1 MRTWTISRR
10 IVVGFS
16 ILVLLTMLLGAIAL
30 WQIVSVQQNVRN
42 LASNGLP
49 SIVVLNNI
57 SQANALASRSVRR
70 RLLLSKLAL
79 KKQGNE
85 SDEEE
90 KAFENAKAQ
99 GDDLCVTYTSLISD
113 NEDDRLFAE
122 ANRARTAFL
131 AAARKML
138 GLMSAHKHAEAEAC
152 LLEEVDPV
160 LAQCQ
165 AGFNTGI
172 EYNMRLANA
181 VAKSTEET
189 VAASYIII
197 GGTLAGALML
207 GGLLGWRISRGVSRS
222 LVTLSDSLQEAAT
235 QTAMASGQLAS
246 ASQSF
251 ASGCSEQG
259 SSVAE
264 TSAALE
270 EMSAM
275 IRSTSDN
282 AEKAKVFANQ
292 ARAAA
297 QSGGQTMGEMN
308 TAMLA
313 IEASSAEVAK
323 IVKNIDEI
331 AFQTNI
337 LALNAAVEAARAG
350 EAGAGFAVV
359 ADEVRSLA
367 QRSAAAAKET
377 AEKIETAIANSRRGS
392 TSCGK
397 VAESLQEILQKVASA
412 DALVAEIATAAKEQ
426 SQGITQVGIAM
437 TQMDTITQSNAA
449 NAEQSASAAEQL
461 NSQAETMQDN
471 VGLLRALVVRGNR
484 SQKKAPSPKLKRA
497 NVNTSRTTNPLRSQA
512 AVRLRKVS
520 LASSAHNTFT
530 NAQRMPKQIPMPEDS
545 MATPEGTL
553 DQEDKHFT
561 SF

>member
-1 MRTWTISRR
+1 
-10 IVVGFS
+10 
-16 ILVLLTMLLGAIAL
+16 
-30 WQIVSVQQNVRN
+30 
-42 LASNGLP
+42 
-49 SIVVLNNI
+49 
-57 SQANALASRSVRR
+57 
-70 RLLLSKLAL
+70 
-79 KKQGNE
+79 
-85 SDEEE
+85 
-90 KAFENAKAQ
+90 
-99 GDDLCVTYTSLISD
+99 
-113 NEDDRLFAE
+113 
-122 ANRARTAFL
+122 
-131 AAARKML
+131 
-138 GLMSAHKHAEAEAC
+138 
-152 LLEEVDPV
+152 
-160 LAQCQ
+160 
-165 AGFNTGI
+165 
-172 EYNMRLANA
+172 
-181 VAKSTEET
+181 
-189 VAASYIII
+189 
-197 GGTLAGALML
+197 
-207 GGLLGWRISRGVSRS
+207 
-222 LVTLSDSLQEAAT
+222 
-235 QTAMASGQLAS
+235 MASGQLAS

-397 VAESLQEILQKVASA
+397 VAESLEEILQKVASA

-484 SQKKAPSPKLKRA
+484 SQKIAPSPKLKRA
-497 NVNTSRTTNPLRSQA
+497 SVNTSRTTNPLRSQA
-512 AVRLRKVS
+512 AGRLRRVP

>member
-30 WQIVSVQQNVRN
+30 WQIARVQQNVQS

-49 SIVVLNNI
+49 SVVVLNNI
-57 SQANALASRSVRR
+57 SQANALASRTVRR

-79 KKQGNE
+79 KKQSNE

-90 KAFENAKAQ
+90 KTFENAKAQ
-99 GDDLCVTYTSLISD
+99 GDDLCVAYTSLISD

-122 ANRARTAFL
+122 AKIARAAFL

-138 GLMSAHKHAEAEAC
+138 GLVSTQKHAEAEAC

-160 LAQCQ
+160 LSQCQ
-165 AGFNTGI
+165 SRFNTSI
-172 EYNMRLANA
+172 EHNIRLANA

-197 GGTLAGALML
+197 GGTLAGALVL

-377 AEKIETAIANSRRGS
+377 AEKIEAAIANSRRGS

-397 VAESLQEILQKVASA
+397 VAESLEEILQKVASA

-437 TQMDTITQSNAA
+437 TQIDTITQSNAA

-484 SQKKAPSPKLKRA
+484 SQKIAPSPELKRA
-497 NVNTSRTTNPLRSQA
+497 NVNTSRTTTPLPSQA
-512 AVRLRKVS
+512 AGKLRRMP
-520 LASSAHNTFT
+520 LASSAHSTFT
-530 NAQRMPKQIPMPEDS
+530 NAQRLPMQIPMPEDS
-545 MATPEGTL
+545 MATPEGTF